1 MAVQPLSAVLS
12 EDQAR
17 ARCASCFEVISGGGG
32 GSRCSGCKRIWYC
45 SRKCQ
50 QADWGE
56 HRPECKAWTSQES
69 GECFL
74 RLFSV
79 NVAKCLLFVRR
90 AASTP
95 RAAVLRDDPNVRMHV
110 CLSLNSS
117 GAPPRNAKRESCA
130 RWLAAASSATRADRR
145 KGAVVHSPQTPE

>member
-74 RLFSV
+74 LLFSA
-79 NVAKCLLFVRR
+79 NVARCLLFVRR
-90 AASTP
+90 AASNP
-95 RAAVLRDDPNVRMHV
+95 RAAVLRDDPKVRSMYVFHETV
-110 CLSLNSS
+110 PEHRPETQSVKVARD
-117 GAPPRNAKRESCA
+117 GWRQPRPQHGRTVE
-130 RWLAAASSATRADRR
+130 
-145 KGAVVHSPQTPE
+145 KGP